1 MTAIKN
7 CCNILI
13 NQRGVKINFFTF
25 FFWKERIKI
34 KKEKSTQEWLPFDKI
49 LENGIIIREKVYI
62 KIIKVIPINYDLK
75 SNLEKEAILNSYKLF
90 LKTCDFNIQILIQ
103 SKKENLSKHFSN
115 LKEISKKEN
124 NKKIKEI
131 SEKYMNFI
139 KTKNEE
145 NKSSSKNFYI
155 IVKFEPEN
163 QNKEYEEINFMK
175 TMANNYLSES
185 YFKIK
190 DSLSRCGN
198 LVYDLNTKKE
208 IEKVLISFFENQI
221 ME

>member
-145 NKSSSKNFYI
+145 NKSSSKNFNI

>member
-1 MTAIKN
+1 MK
-7 CCNILI
+7 
-13 NQRGVKINFFTF
+13 GEK
-25 FFWKERIKI
+25 KI
-34 KKEKSTQEWLPFDKI
+34 KKEKSTQEWLLFDKI
-49 LENGIIIREKVYI
+49 LENGIIIREKTYI
-62 KIIKVIPINYDLK
+62 KIIKIIPINYDLK

-124 NKKIKEI
+124 NKKIKDI
-131 SEKYMNFI
+131 SEKYINFI
-139 KTKNEE
+139 KKKNEE

-155 IVKFEPEN
+155 IIKFKPEN
-163 QNKEYEEINFMK
+163 QNKEYEDTNFTI
-175 TMANNYLSES
+175 TMANNYLNEC

-198 LVYDLNTKKE
+198 LVYNLNSKKE
-208 IEKVLISFFENQI
+208 VEKVLMTFFENQI
-221 ME
+221 VE

>member
-198 LVYDLNTKKE
+198 LVYDLNTKK
-208 IEKVLISFFENQI
+208 
-221 ME
+221 

>member
-208 IEKVLISFFENQI
+208 IEKVLITFFENQI

>member
-1 MTAIKN
+1 
-7 CCNILI
+7 
-13 NQRGVKINFFTF
+13 
-25 FFWKERIKI
+25 
-34 KKEKSTQEWLPFDKI
+34 
-49 LENGIIIREKVYI
+49 
-62 KIIKVIPINYDLK
+62 
-75 SNLEKEAILNSYKLF
+75 
-90 LKTCDFNIQILIQ
+90 
-103 SKKENLSKHFSN
+103 
-115 LKEISKKEN
+115 
-124 NKKIKEI
+124 
-131 SEKYMNFI
+131 MNFI

-208 IEKVLISFFENQI
+208 IEKVLISFFDFQGFRLI
-221 ME
+221 LALLPVF

>member
-139 KTKNEE
+139 KTKN
-145 NKSSSKNFYI
+145 
-155 IVKFEPEN
+155 
-163 QNKEYEEINFMK
+163 
-175 TMANNYLSES
+175 L
-185 YFKIK
+185 
-190 DSLSRCGN
+190 
-198 LVYDLNTKKE
+198 
-208 IEKVLISFFENQI
+208 
-221 ME
+221 

>member
-145 NKSSSKNFYI
+145 NKSYSKNFYI

>member
-1 MTAIKN
+1 MK
-7 CCNILI
+7 
-13 NQRGVKINFFTF
+13 GEK
-25 FFWKERIKI
+25 KI

-49 LENGIIIREKVYI
+49 LENGIIIREKTYI
-62 KIIKVIPINYDLK
+62 KIIKIIPINYDLK

-124 NKKIKEI
+124 NKKIKDI
-131 SEKYMNFI
+131 SEKYINFI
-139 KTKNEE
+139 KKKNEE

-155 IVKFEPEN
+155 IIKFKPEN
-163 QNKEYEEINFMK
+163 QNKEYEDTNFTI
-175 TMANNYLSES
+175 TMANNYLNEC

-198 LVYDLNTKKE
+198 LVYNLNSKKE
-208 IEKVLISFFENQI
+208 VEKVLMTFFENQI
-221 ME
+221 VE